1 MFSDKG
7 MGQVSNGLLMTPMT
21 AVSVT
26 NTPMTAVSMGYSN
39 TGGTS
44 RSSVSHSGPQGE
56 CYCTCFS
63 RQHGIIQDSCI
74 YATCLVSVY
83 SSIVF
88 YT

>member
-39 TGGTS
+39 AGGTS
-44 RSSVSHSGPQGE
+44 RSGVSHSGPQSKHC
-56 CYCTCFS
+56 CYVFTCF
-63 RQHGIIQDSCI
+63 IPDTLELI
-74 YATCLVSVY
+74 YCSLFVY
-83 SSIVF
+83 S
-88 YT
+88 YR